1 MIYIPFF
8 IVILIDKRDDKRG
21 DKRGDTKNEKRQAPA
36 PAAAAPTTEHH
47 HRVHTECTPMQ
58 KRDAPSGTQR
68 GKRGKQP
75 QPYRHNH
82 TTATP
87 PTPRHTTA

>member
-21 DKRGDTKNEKRQAPA
+21 DTKNEKRQAPA
-36 PAAAAPTTEHH
+36 PAAAPTH
-47 HRVHTECTPMQ
+47 HRAPPPMQ